1 MELSSEPYV
10 ILKPMSL
17 TYIVQRG
24 AVMLNLTTALSYTY
38 FLLCL
43 SLGWIAA
50 GILDYD
56 GIIKSSSSKAGRF
69 LFRLG
74 VALVL
79 AEGFRIFLSFVLGPF
94 LDALV
99 NRSLNRF

>member
-1 MELSSEPYV
+1 
-10 ILKPMSL
+10 
-17 TYIVQRG
+17 
-24 AVMLNLTTALSYTY
+24 MLDLALVLSYGY
-38 FLLCL
+38 FLVCL

-56 GIIKSSSSKAGRF
+56 GIIKKSSSKAGRF
-69 LFRLG
+69 LIRLG

-79 AEGFRIFLSFVLGPF
+79 AEGFRIFLSFILGPF

-99 NRSLNRF
+99 NRSINGFRAL

>member
-1 MELSSEPYV
+1 
-10 ILKPMSL
+10 
-17 TYIVQRG
+17 
-24 AVMLNLTTALSYTY
+24 MLDFTLVLSYGY
-38 FLLCL
+38 FLVCL

-56 GIIKSSSSKAGRF
+56 GIIKKSSSKAGRF
-69 LFRLG
+69 LIRLG

-79 AEGFRIFLSFVLGPF
+79 AEGFRIFLSFILGPF

-99 NRSLNRF
+99 NRSINGFRAF

>member
-1 MELSSEPYV
+1 MLDFTTVISYV
-10 ILKPMSL
+10 
-17 TYIVQRG
+17 
-24 AVMLNLTTALSYTY
+24 Y

-50 GILDYD
+50 GILDFE
-56 GIIKSSSSKAGRF
+56 GIIKQSSSKAGR
-69 LFRLG
+69 LLIRLG

-79 AEGFRIFLSFVLGPF
+79 AEGFRIFLSFILGPF

-99 NRSLNRF
+99 NRYVDGFRPF